1 MKGERD
7 ETESVD
13 EVIGRMGRERVALRA
28 KRTTIV
34 LLSASSLVC
43 LFSALASLLGYIPYA
58 VGPPVVLMV
67 TAVVGFSL
75 AVIEARRT

>member
-7 ETESVD
+7 EIESVD
-13 EVIGRMGRERVALRA
+13 DVIGRMGRERIALRA

-43 LFSALASLLGYIPYA
+43 LFTALASLLGYIPYA

>member
-67 TAVVGFSL
+67 TAVVGFFL
-75 AVIEARRT
+75 AVIEARRA